1 MTETL
6 NQFQNALRS
15 TVAVLAD
22 RKDILV
28 AFKGQEVVVQK
39 DSVTLPRIEDDR
51 DRVRGLSD
59 RAALRLGYHDAASH
73 EAMRP
78 DHQGSRQVFDRLE
91 CLRYEVLG
99 SAGMVGIANN
109 LHVSL
114 ERYYDDVALEL
125 ETEERIAEV
134 VYLALRRDWGYP
146 IPKRMVFVVEEW
158 RSWMEERLDTVTWY
172 GLRAALTDQA
182 EYARRVLRLINDL
195 WPQKERETSESDS
208 SESDSSE
215 NDSPESDSPENSP
228 SSEQKTSAPEEE
240 ETLVAAAAVQENTGG
255 SQDVSRDRQAQ
266 RDIRLHNQS
275 ESREYAV
282 FTDRFDEVAMADR
295 FCDPSELSKLR
306 ASLDRKVQPYQRVIT
321 RLANRLQRR
330 LMARQKRSW
339 RFDLE
344 EGLLDCARLSR
355 IVTTP
360 GVPLSYKMDK
370 QTDFPDTVITLL
382 IDNSGSMR
390 GRPIQLAALSADIL
404 ARTLERCHVKVEI
417 LGFTTRSWK
426 GGKAREEWV
435 ERGSPPY
442 PGRLNEVC
450 HIIYK
455 EADVSWRRRW
465 KNLGLML
472 QEGLL
477 KENID
482 GEALLWAYR
491 RLLGRPEARRVLIVI
506 SDGAPIDDATLST
519 NNGMYLDRH
528 LRHVI
533 KTIESHQ
540 RIELLA
546 IGIGHD
552 VARYYRRA
560 VTLLDVDQ
568 LGRTMVEKLTELFLQ
583 R

>member
-1 MTETL
+1 
-6 NQFQNALRS
+6 
-15 TVAVLAD
+15 
-22 RKDILV
+22 
-28 AFKGQEVVVQK
+28 
-39 DSVTLPRIEDDR
+39 
-51 DRVRGLSD
+51 
-59 RAALRLGYHDAASH
+59 
-73 EAMRP
+73 
-78 DHQGSRQVFDRLE
+78 
-91 CLRYEVLG
+91 
-99 SAGMVGIANN
+99 MVGIANN

-158 RSWMEERLDTVTWY
+158 RLWIEGRLDTVTWY

-195 WPQKERETSESDS
+195 WPQKERETSETDS

-228 SSEQKTSAPEEE
+228 SSEQKTSTPEEE
-240 ETLVAAAAVQENTGG
+240 ETLVAAVAVQENAGS
-255 SQDVSRDRQAQ
+255 SQDVSRDPQAPP

-275 ESREYAV
+275 ESGEYAV
-282 FTDRFDEVAMADR
+282 FTDRFDEVAMADT
-295 FCDPSELSKLR
+295 FCEPSELSKLR
-306 ASLDRKVQPYQRVIT
+306 ASLDRKVEPYQRLIT

-330 LMARQKRSW
+330 LMSRQKRSW

-426 GGKAREEWV
+426 GGKAREEWI

-491 RLLGRPEARRVLIVI
+491 RLLSRSEARRILIVI

-533 KTIESHQ
+533 KTIESHR